1 MVSTAVQTRHRGAI
15 LLTLCFAVLAIILD
29 TTIVNVA
36 LPTLVRDLTEH
47 KESSC
52 R

>member
-15 LLTLCFAVLAIILD
+15 LLTLCFAVLAINLD

-36 LPTLVRDLTEH
+36 LHTLVRDLTEH